1 MERTSRFI
9 IRPGNDSLMIS
20 RTITSIL
27 LITLILMVTAGC
39 TQPEKTPGQVTAGPE
54 MNATPVPSLHLVP
67 ELTGVPDTTANPVSS
82 VIPETS
88 PVTKRATT
96 LPSLKQPAPSGYI
109 RNSAPEYSV
118 EYPASWSM
126 NQTRLQLYEYRHDL
140 HGCNAAP
147 AYNLDRDVRAYSSPD
162 GGMAFFSS
170 ISATDRDIWP
180 HNLNGQIAYED
191 IVNSVIG
198 TRNTCANSP
207 QGAFTIAG
215 ISQVPLDGVSFTG
228 TRADYAK
235 INATGFTDGT
245 GMIYV
250 VTGREHSGVFVF
262 YRSSAETGL
271 PDSLGDYLFGSLR
284 LDPGF

>member
-1 MERTSRFI
+1 MERTSRFY
-9 IRPGNDSLMIS
+9 IRPGNESLMIS
-20 RTITSIL
+20 RTITGIL
-27 LITLILMVTAGC
+27 LLTLIILVTAGC
-39 TQPEKTPGQVTAGPE
+39 TQPEKTSGQVTADPE
-54 MNATPVPSLHLVP
+54 MNATPVPSTHLVP
-67 ELTGVPDTTANPVSS
+67 VLTGVPDTSANPVTST
-82 VIPETS
+82 IPSTN
-88 PVTKRATT
+88 PVTKRVTT
-96 LPSLKQPAPSGYI
+96 LSSLKQPASGGYI
-109 RNSAPEYSV
+109 RYIAPEYSV
-118 EYPASWSM
+118 EYPASWSI
-126 NQTRLQLYEYRHDL
+126 NQSRLQLYEYRHDL

-207 QGAFTIAG
+207 EGAFTIAG

-262 YRSSAETGL
+262 YRSSGDMGL
-271 PDSLGDYLFGSLR
+271 ENSLGDYLFGSLR